1 MSKEDELEEKMQD
14 LFQAEKSTVSTI
26 LNAMARLLIKLAIVK
41 EWEKQRF
48 VDAIDNLWDI
58 YSEKRNTNVN
68 T

>member
-14 LFQAEKSTVSTI
+14 LFEQEKSTVSTI

-58 YSEKRNTNVN
+58 YIANRNSNAKP
-68 T
+68 